1 MRAQEIARRL
11 RPLIIKASAS
21 LSDTDALQ
29 AVELFDEWK
38 PDTDYERGDRRRHEG
53 ILYKARQSHTSQS
66 IYPPNLVPA
75 LWEVVAPEGK
85 GDSPDNP
92 IEYDQSM
99 AIEEGKFYIENDV
112 VYVCIRDS
120 GVPLYTALANVV
132 GNYVEVFV
140 GN

>member
-11 RPLIIKASAS
+11 RPYIVKASES
-21 LSDTDALQ
+21 LSDTDALE
-29 AVELFDEWK
+29 AVELFDEWL
-38 PDTDYERGDRRRHEG
+38 PDTDYERGNRRRYEG
-53 ILYKARQSHTSQS
+53 TLYKARQAHTSQS

-85 GDSPDNP
+85 GDSPQNP

-99 AIEEGKFYIENDV
+99 AIEEGKYYIENDV
-112 VYVCIRDS
+112 LYICIRNS

-132 GNYVEVFV
+132 GNYVEVYV
-140 GN
+140 GE

>member
-1 MRAQEIARRL
+1 MRAQEVARRL

-29 AVELFDEWK
+29 AVELFDEWE
-38 PDTDYERGDRRRHEG
+38 PDTDYSIGDRRRYEG
-53 ILYKARQSHTSQS
+53 VLYKARQTHTSQE
-66 IYPPNLVPA
+66 IYPPNIVPA

-99 AIEEGKFYIENDV
+99 AIVEGKFYIENDV

-120 GVPLYTALANVV
+120 GVPLYTALANVI

>member
-1 MRAQEIARRL
+1 MKAQEVARRL

-38 PDTDYERGDRRRHEG
+38 PDTDYERGDRRRYDG
-53 ILYKARQSHTSQS
+53 VLYKARQAHTSQE
-66 IYPPNLVPA
+66 IYPPNIVPA

-92 IEYDQSM
+92 IEYDQNM
-99 AIEEGKFYIENDV
+99 AIEKDKFYIENDV
-112 VYVCIRDS
+112 VYICIRDS

-132 GNYVEVFV
+132 GNYVEVYV
-140 GN
+140 G

>member
-1 MRAQEIARRL
+1 MIRSKLEKL
-11 RPLIIKASAS
+11 RQLIIKASAS

-29 AVELFDEWK
+29 GVELFDEWL
-38 PDTDYERGDRRRHEG
+38 PDTDYERGDRRRYDG
-53 ILYKARQSHTSQS
+53 VLYKARQAHTSQE
-66 IYPPNLVPA
+66 IYPPNIVPA

-85 GDSPDNP
+85 GDTPDNP

-99 AIEEGKFYIENDV
+99 VLEEGKFYIENDV

-120 GVPLYTALANVV
+120 GVPLYTALANVI

-140 GN
+140 G